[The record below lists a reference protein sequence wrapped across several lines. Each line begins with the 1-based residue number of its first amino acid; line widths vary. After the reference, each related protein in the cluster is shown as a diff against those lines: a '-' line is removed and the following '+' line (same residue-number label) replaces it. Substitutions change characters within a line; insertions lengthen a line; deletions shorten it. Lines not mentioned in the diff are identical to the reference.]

1 MLPEEKQQDNQNK
14 RSNPFQRI
22 PGSDGKPKPPRFSIY
37 WVYAIIVLVLIGTN
51 YFKPGS
57 DALKTSKKDFLEEMY
72 AKGDVAR
79 IVEVRNKLLVRVYI
93 KSAALGKSFYAEKFK
108 ASNARQNDLGPHFEF
123 KVTDWNSWNSEL
135 KEFQKAKELP
145 SLASEALDEAE
156 WLGPLLN
163 ILFPVLLIVLL
174 FVLMMRKMGGGAGPG
189 GSGGIF
195 SIGKSKAT
203 LFDKDLK
210 VNVTFSDVAGL
221 DEAKVEV
228 MEIVDFLKNPK
239 KYTALGGKIPKG
251 ALLVGPPGTGK
262 TLLAKAM
269 AGEAKVPFFSL
280 SGSDFVE
287 MFVGVGASR
296 VRDLFKQAREKAP
309 CIIFIDE
316 IDAIGRARGRNAM
329 MSNDERENTLNQL
342 LVEMDGFGGD
352 TGIIILAATNRPD
365 VLDSALLRPGRFDR
379 QISIDRPDVVGREQ
393 IFKVHLK
400 PIKVSSSLDIHK
412 LAEQTPGFA
421 GADIANVCNEAALIA
436 ARKNKAGVEMEDFQD
451 AIDRVIGG
459 LEKKNKIISPEE
471 KEIIAYHEA
480 GHAICGWYLEHAYP
494 LLKVTIVPRGTAALG
509 YAQYTPKEQ
518 YLYNTD
524 QLVDQI
530 CMTLGGR
537 AAELIFFGKISTGAS
552 NDLQQVT
559 RMAYSMITVYGMNE
573 KIGNVSFYDPAQDQM
588 FTKPYSEETGK
599 LIDQEVR
606 SMVQLAYERTIALLT
621 ERREELEKLAKELL
635 EKEVLFQSD
644 VEALI
649 GKRPFGEKKP
659 VHVVDEV
666 PEEHHA
672 KSAEEVGKEQHVQDD
687 STQAAAAGSEPA
699 TLANHAHGSAGA
711 SEGAP
716 GSVQPTATNM

>member
-1 MLPEEKQQDNQNK
+1 MAQKDNTQPTGKPNL
-14 RSNPFQRI
+14 NPNNI
-22 PGSDGKPKPPRFSIY
+22 PGLGGDPKKKTKFNIY
-37 WVYAIIVLVLIGTN
+37 WVWGIVLVALIGYNLMRTVATTGIDIN
-51 YFKPGS
+51 PAEINEIIKSGDVLVDMKAQRDKTGLIVVRNS
-57 DALKTSKKDFLEEMY
+57 DIARVYLKKDSMLKKAAYYKSIMNEAEYERISKSLTPQVFAYISNEEVFEKQLDELYKANPEITNKIRPYYTNEGEFLGE
-72 AKGDVAR
+72 A
-79 IVEVRNKLLVRVYI
+79 VRFILPLLLFGLLLVM
-93 KSAALGKSFYAEKFK
+93 
-108 ASNARQNDLGPHFEF
+108 
-123 KVTDWNSWNSEL
+123 
-135 KEFQKAKELP
+135 
-145 SLASEALDEAE
+145 
-156 WLGPLLN
+156 
-163 ILFPVLLIVLL
+163 
-174 FVLMMRKMGGGAGPG
+174 MMRKMGGGGPG
-189 GSGGIF
+189 GGGPGGIF

-203 LFDKDLK
+203 LFDKGTR
-210 VNVTFSDVAGL
+210 VNINFGDVAGL

-262 TLLAKAM
+262 TLLAKAV
-269 AGEAKVPFFSL
+269 AGEAQVPFFSL

-316 IDAIGRARGRNAM
+316 IDAIGRARGKNAM

-342 LVEMDGFGGD
+342 LVEMDGFGTD
-352 TGIIILAATNRPD
+352 LGIIILAATNRPD

-379 QISIDRPDVVGREQ
+379 QISIDRPDMVGREA
-393 IFKVHLK
+393 IFKVHLG
-400 PIKVSSSLDIHK
+400 PIKISETLDIHK

-436 ARKNKAGVEMEDFQD
+436 ARKNKEAVDMSDFQD

-459 LEKKNKIISPEE
+459 LEKKNKLISPEE

-524 QLVDQI
+524 QLLDQI

-537 AAELIFFGKISTGAS
+537 AAEDIFFGKISTGAS
-552 NDLQQVT
+552 NDLQQISKI
-559 RMAYSMITVYGMNE
+559 AYSMVTVYGMNE
-573 KIGNVSFYDPAQDQM
+573 KLGNISYYDPAQENM

-599 LIDQEVR
+599 LIDHEVR
-606 SMVQLAYERTIALLT
+606 LLIEDAYSKTKALLT
-621 ERREELEKLAKELL
+621 EKKADVEKLAKELL
-635 EKEVLFQSD
+635 VKEVLFKSD

-649 GKRPFGEKKP
+649 GKRPFEEKKLLD
-659 VHVVDEV
+659 VDPKDEIIKEPSV
-666 PEEHHA
+666 SLDEELINPP
-672 KSAEEVGKEQHVQDD
+672 SI
-687 STQAAAAGSEPA
+687 
-699 TLANHAHGSAGA
+699 
-711 SEGAP
+711 
-716 GSVQPTATNM
+716 

>member
-1 MLPEEKQQDNQNK
+1 
-14 RSNPFQRI
+14 
-22 PGSDGKPKPPRFSIY
+22 
-37 WVYAIIVLVLIGTN
+37 
-51 YFKPGS
+51 
-57 DALKTSKKDFLEEMY
+57 
-72 AKGDVAR
+72 
-79 IVEVRNKLLVRVYI
+79 VYI
-93 KSAALGKSFYAEKFK
+93 KPDSLNSKPYYQQKFK
-108 ASNARQNDLGPHFEF
+108 DAMTKRNEAGPHFEF
-123 KVTDWNSWNSEL
+123 KVTDWNSWNTEL
-135 KEFQKAKELP
+135 NEYQQNNDLP
-145 SLASEALDEAE
+145 RLNSEALDEAE
-156 WLGPLLN
+156 WVGPFLNTLLT
-163 ILFPVLLIVLL
+163 IGLFVLF
-174 FVLMMRKMGGGAGPG
+174 FVLMMRKMGGGGGAGGPG
-189 GSGGIF
+189 GIF
-195 SIGKSKAT
+195 NIGKSKAT

-316 IDAIGRARGRNAM
+316 IDAIGRARGRNAL

-365 VLDSALLRPGRFDR
+365 VLDTALLRPGRFDR
-379 QISIDRPDVVGREQ
+379 QISIDRPDVKGREQ

-400 PIKVSSSLDIHK
+400 PIKVSQTLDIHK

-436 ARKNKAGVEMEDFQD
+436 ARKGKDAVDMSDFQD
-451 AIDRVIGG
+451 AIDRIIGG
-459 LEKKNKIISPEE
+459 LEKKNKLISPEE

-524 QLVDQI
+524 QLMDQI

-537 AAELIFFGKISTGAS
+537 AAEDIFFGKISTGAS
-552 NDLQQVT
+552 NDLQQIT
-559 RMAYSMITVYGMNE
+559 RMAYSMITVYGMND
-573 KIGNVSFYDPAQDQM
+573 KVGNISFYDPAQENT
-588 FTKPYSEETGK
+588 FTKPYSEETGRM
-599 LIDQEVR
+599 IDDEVR
-606 SMVQLAYERTIALLT
+606 KLVAEAYVRTKALLQ
-621 ERREELEKLAKELL
+621 ERKMEVEKLAKELL

-644 VEALI
+644 VEELI
-649 GKRPFGEKKP
+649 GKRPYEEKK
-659 VHVVDEV
+659 VHIADEHVVESHV
-666 PEEHHA
+666 TVSVAKEEPLIHVEKPA
-672 KSAEEVGKEQHVQDD
+672 AENEEARSNGTMVEEEI
-687 STQAAAAGSEPA
+687 TERA
-699 TLANHAHGSAGA
+699 TK
-711 SEGAP
+711 P
-716 GSVQPTATNM
+716 DTDQTNT

>member
-1 MLPEEKQQDNQNK
+1 LETDQQKFYELLKQ
-14 RSNPFQRI
+14 
-22 PGSDGKPKPPRFSIY
+22 
-37 WVYAIIVLVLIGTN
+37 
-51 YFKPGS
+51 
-57 DALKTSKKDFLEEMY
+57 
-72 AKGDVAR
+72 GDVTE
-79 IVEVRNKLLVRVYI
+79 IKTIRNKKIVRVYI
-93 KSAALGKSFYAEKFK
+93 NNDSIKNKPAFYNSLIADKLKPGNYETLKKINAPQLYFSIIDDKTFSSQVDKFYE
-108 ASNARQNDLGPHFEF
+108 QNPTVKQVADKPEDEGEVF
-123 KVTDWNSWNSEL
+123 SEL
-135 KEFQKAKELP
+135 ISTLLP
-145 SLASEALDEAE
+145 ILL
-156 WLGPLLN
+156 LGF
-163 ILFPVLLIVLL
+163 I
-174 FVLMMRKMGGGAGPG
+174 FVMMMRKVGPGAGGGG
-189 GSGGIF
+189 GGIF
-195 SIGKSKAT
+195 NIGKSKAT
-203 LFDKDLK
+203 LFEKGTK
-210 VNVTFSDVAGL
+210 VNINFGDVAGL

-262 TLLAKAM
+262 TLLAKAV
-269 AGEAKVPFFSL
+269 AGEAQVPFFSL

-316 IDAIGRARGRNAM
+316 IDAIGRARGKNVM

-342 LVEMDGFGGD
+342 LVEMDGFGTD
-352 TGIIILAATNRPD
+352 LGIIILAATNRPD

-379 QISIDRPDVVGREQ
+379 QISIDRPDLVGREA

-400 PIKVSSSLDIHK
+400 PIKTSEKLDIHK

-436 ARKNKAGVEMEDFQD
+436 ARKNKEAVDMGDFQD

-524 QLVDQI
+524 QLIDQI

-537 AAELIFFGKISTGAS
+537 ASEDIFFGKISTGAS
-552 NDLQQVT
+552 NDLQQIT
-559 RMAYSMITVYGMNE
+559 KIAYSMVTVYGMND
-573 KIGNVSFYDPAQDQM
+573 KVGNISYYDPSQENY

-599 LIDQEVR
+599 MIDQEVR
-606 SMVQLAYERTIALLT
+606 KLIDDAYNKTKALLT
-621 ERREELEKLAKELL
+621 EKKADVEKLAKELL
-635 EKEVLFQSD
+635 VKEVLFKSD
-644 VEALI
+644 VETLI
-649 GKRPFGEKKP
+649 GKRPFEEKKILDVETETTTGSNEP
-659 VHVVDEV
+659 IIADDAPKEDESSN
-666 PEEHHA
+666 
-672 KSAEEVGKEQHVQDD
+672 K
-687 STQAAAAGSEPA
+687 T
-699 TLANHAHGSAGA
+699 T
-711 SEGAP
+711 
-716 GSVQPTATNM
+716 T